1 MPKRIEENL
10 RKRIFLSY
18 PKFVGDS
25 KRSVNKDE
33 RSERCACDRDNAL
46 HATLQAE
53 QADER
58 ASPSSQ
64 AEQMRKCI
72 SFKEE

>member
-1 MPKRIEENL
+1 MPKRVEENL
-10 RKRIFLSY
+10 CKEIFLSIIIC

-33 RSERCACDRDNAL
+33 RSERCACNRDNAL

-58 ASPSSQ
+58 ASPSS
-64 AEQMRKCI
+64 
-72 SFKEE
+72 